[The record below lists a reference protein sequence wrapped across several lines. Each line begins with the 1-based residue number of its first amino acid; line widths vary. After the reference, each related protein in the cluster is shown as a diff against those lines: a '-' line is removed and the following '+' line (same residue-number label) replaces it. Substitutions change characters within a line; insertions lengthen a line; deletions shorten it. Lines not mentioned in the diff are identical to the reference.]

1 MLNNNHGK
9 CKSDKMKSFNT
20 IFLVL
25 VGLVALS
32 ACETAQEQLG
42 LTKEAPD
49 EFKVVKRAPLEMPP
63 NYTLRPPS
71 PGTARPQEQETAEEA
86 RETVLGNASAQN
98 TYTPSGSEAAL
109 LQAAGATQTD
119 PAIRRKVDEETANM
133 RDENEPVIE
142 KIMSIGRDR
151 PPPAKVV
158 DAAKEAQRLQKNQ
171 AEGKPVTSGE
181 TPSVE

>member
-1 MLNNNHGK
+1 
-9 CKSDKMKSFNT
+9 
-20 IFLVL
+20 
-25 VGLVALS
+25 
-32 ACETAQEQLG
+32 
-42 LTKEAPD
+42 
-49 EFKVVKRAPLEMPP
+49 
-63 NYTLRPPS
+63 
-71 PGTARPQEQETAEEA
+71 
-86 RETVLGNASAQN
+86 
-98 TYTPSGSEAAL
+98 
-109 LQAAGATQTD
+109 
-119 PAIRRKVDEETANM
+119 M